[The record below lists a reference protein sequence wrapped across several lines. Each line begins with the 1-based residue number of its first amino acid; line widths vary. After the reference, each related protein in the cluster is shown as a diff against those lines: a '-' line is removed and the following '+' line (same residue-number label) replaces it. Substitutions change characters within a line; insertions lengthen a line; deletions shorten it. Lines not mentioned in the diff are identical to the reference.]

1 MADDNGLDPR
11 HTLVDEADATQ
22 HMELLYREQASVLR
36 RRVRAKVGSADEAG
50 ELVQEAF
57 ARLLGVSSAHSLR
70 NSAAFLNRIVR
81 NLLIDHYRRN
91 RKVSHVPLT
100 DGFEV
105 AIASDQDRVC
115 ELSEMRERCRELI
128 AELPPRTRQVFM
140 LHRFGE
146 LRHREIANHLDISIR
161 TVEWHVAQAT
171 LRLAAGLVA
180 Y

>member
-1 MADDNGLDPR
+1 MASGRDLDPR
-11 HTLVDEADATQ
+11 HTVIEEADATK
-22 HMELLYREQASVLR
+22 HVELLYREQASVLR
-36 RRVRAKVGSADEAG
+36 RRVRAKLGSADEAG

-57 ARLLGVSSAHSLR
+57 ARLLGVSSPQSLC
-70 NSAAFLNRIVR
+70 NSAAFLNRIAR

-105 AIASDQDRVC
+105 AVAPDQDRLC

-128 AELPPRTRQVFM
+128 AALPPRTREVFM
-140 LHRFGE
+140 LHRFDE
-146 LRHREIANHLDISIR
+146 LRHREIANHLHISIR
-161 TVEWHVAQAT
+161 TVEWHLAQAT
-171 LRLAAGLVA
+171 LRLAAGLDT